1 MGITSE
7 EFFFPEASYDSLREK
22 LPEGFIFPI
31 GYSLSLINIL
41 ERKET
46 LLHYESK
53 EFKNAIKY
61 LRNIFEEKTN
71 LNEIFYLDFVEDYHN
86 DFLIKE
92 KYFNKKVE
100 YIFYSVI
107 DYYFENKINEKD
119 LLDFLKN
126 SLSIYSM
133 LNNPFRIII
142 FNSKEDIEEL
152 LEKQGINKKYE
163 TLQKAQE
170 EIYKQIYYIIEENYN
185 NLRNINVINQKKII
199 DIQSLLKHIKKSKFE
214 EKIKIDIS
222 LDFIFTPISEK
233 HLGKNYIEIFIEY
246 LQFIIKISYFSNLEK
261 TINFIKANNYIQ
273 NILSDKQDN
282 DLINQLKEE
291 KIKLEDKLKLIVE
304 DNIEYKKLE
313 DLLYMNLNNLSLAT
327 DKLDEA
333 YTYDKL
339 DKLDLIK
346 EKINTTHT
354 FTYKLYND
362 LIDFDVFINVEKI
375 SLDKYF
381 KNIEE
386 KIKDLETSIKN
397 IKIDKKY

>member
-22 LPEGFIFPI
+22 LPEGLIFPI

-41 ERKET
+41 ERKEN

-142 FNSKEDIEEL
+142 FNSKEYIEEL

-170 EIYKQIYYIIEENYN
+170 EIYKQFYFNIEKNYN
-185 NLRNINVINQKKII
+185 NLRNINVVNQKKII
-199 DIQSLLKHIKKSKFE
+199 DIQTLLKDAKKSNLK
-214 EKIKIDIS
+214 EKIKIDNS

-233 HLGKNYIEIFIEY
+233 HLDKNYIEIFIEY
-246 LQFIIKISYFSNLEK
+246 LQLIIKTSFFSNLEK

-282 DLINQLKEE
+282 DLINQLKED

-304 DNIEYKKLE
+304 DNVEYKKLE
-313 DLLYMNLNNLSLAT
+313 YLMYMNLNNLSLAT

-339 DKLDLIK
+339 DKLVLIK

-375 SLDKYF
+375 LLDKYF

-397 IKIDKKY
+397 IKIDEKY